1 MEKTINEKLD
11 QFLYAIED
19 YISVNAE
26 YYTKDVKVIYMTQWQ
41 KHGKKMFAR
50 GVVEIGE
57 AHYPGE
63 CGAYYPVELRYNIN
77 TGELIIKSP
86 AFLFYLSSQDI
97 EEFLEQAVKSGDDE

>member
-41 KHGKKMFAR
+41 KHGRKMFAR

-57 AHYPGE
+57 AH
-63 CGAYYPVELRYNIN
+63 YPVELRYNIN